1 MEVRILDVYA
11 SIDYETERGMVIPCS
26 PYGLA
31 IKKSDNMET
40 GKCPICGKR
49 IYMTPDGVMGHDVDE
64 ELINKSRIINSYFI
78 RG

>member
-1 MEVRILDVYA
+1 MEVRILDAYTP
-11 SIDYETERGMVIPCS
+11 IDYETERGMIIPCS

-49 IYMTPDGVMGHDVDE
+49 IYMDPSGCMGHEIDKE
-64 ELINKSRIINSYFI
+64 YNNKCEIIRNYD
-78 RG
+78 GD